1 MPVRQ
6 CLHDSWTL
14 LQSSGMDDSTKMG
27 SFGRLCCR
35 VTLHVLG
42 KEKHGREPHGH
53 ENLEVICKLFTD
65 ELNGLGKPTAVAS
78 SSKCEENSL
87 EAHNVLASSAI
98 QVALLQNPNL
108 KVGQMHLGRNFD
120 FNLF

>member
-14 LQSSGMDDSTKMG
+14 LQSSGMDESTKMG

-35 VTLHVLG
+35 VTLHV
-42 KEKHGREPHGH
+42 
-53 ENLEVICKLFTD
+53 EVICKLFTD
-65 ELNGLGKPTAVAS
+65 ELNGLRKPTAVAS

-87 EAHNVLASSAI
+87 EVHNVLASSAI